1 MQRRLPEPQVVNPLY
16 ETGGPIYEE
25 IPGEKNFN
33 SLMKQPSLATPGS
46 TTPGSEYVTM
56 EGRINGETT
65 CTSTKET
72 LYFLHRSIL
81 TQCVSKIYLQTEN
94 NKLYYIVKFISRY
107 YIKH

>member
-1 MQRRLPEPQVVNPLY
+1 MMQRRLPEPQVVNPLY

-65 CTSTKET
+65 FTSTK
-72 LYFLHRSIL
+72 
-81 TQCVSKIYLQTEN
+81 
-94 NKLYYIVKFISRY
+94 KLYISCIGQYLHSVYPKFISKQKIIN
-107 YIKH
+107 YIIL